1 MIPSLFLITLIATLV
16 VTPVVV
22 LFAAIALWGW
32 LRRS

>member
-1 MIPSLFLITLIATLV
+1 MIASLLLVTLIASLV

-32 LRRS
+32 LHRG